1 MLFCHYEFIKLILNG
16 LLINNKSYL
25 KSQSLKI
32 SGQGKLQGNIEIS
45 GAKNS
50 ALVLLAASLL
60 TNEKIILENVPWLTD
75 IEKMRN
81 ILKNLGVNLVNKNN
95 QLEIDSR
102 DISIKELPFELVNG
116 LRASF
121 FCIGALLAKFGEV
134 KIPLPG
140 GCDIG
145 LRPID
150 EHINGLKALGAEIII
165 EEGIVKAKLKGEI
178 KKLYGTHIKLQC
190 PSVGATET
198 LIMAASLAKG
208 RTVIQNA
215 AREPEIHDLCQML
228 NKMGAKIYGAGKEKI
243 IIDGVHKL
251 HGCTHKVIPDR
262 IEAGTFLIAA
272 AATSSSITISPVIPN
287 HLEAVINKLR
297 EAGSLIM
304 IKGDSI
310 TIKGKAIKAVDI
322 ETAPFP
328 GFPTDLQAPFTALM
342 TIANGESKITET
354 IFENRMNH
362 IHLLN
367 KMGACIKLDQ
377 NTAHIKGV
385 QTLKG
390 MDLVG
395 SDLRS
400 SAALIIAGI
409 IAKGSSKIYGL
420 EHLDRGY
427 ENFELKLKKL
437 GIKIT
442 REFNKSTFMEN
453 GYKIELKSEDI
464 AKPRAA

>member
-1 MLFCHYEFIKLILNG
+1 MIWES
-16 LLINNKSYL
+16 NNNSHPV
-25 KSQSLKI
+25 SQNLKI
-32 SGQGKLQGNIEIS
+32 LGQGKLNGTVEIS

-50 ALVLLAASLL
+50 SLVLLAASLL
-60 TNEKIILENVPWLTD
+60 TNEKIILENVPYLTD
-75 IEKMRN
+75 IEKMVN
-81 ILKNLGVNLVNKNN
+81 ILKNLGVDLVFEKNK
-95 QLEIDSR
+95 LEIDSKN
-102 DISIKELPFELVNG
+102 ISIKELPDELVNG

-121 FCIGALLAKFGEV
+121 FCIGALLTKFGEA

-145 LRPID
+145 SRPID
-150 EHINGLKALGAEIII
+150 EHINGLRALGAEISI
-165 EEGIVKAKLKGEI
+165 EERIVKAKIE
-178 KKLYGTHIKLQC
+178 KKENKLQGAHIKLKC

-198 LIMAASLAKG
+198 LIMAASLAEG
-208 RTVIQNA
+208 RTTIENA
-215 AREPEIHDLCQML
+215 AREPEIQDLCQML
-228 NKMGAKIYGAGKEKI
+228 NKMGAKIYDSGKEKI
-243 IIDGVHKL
+243 IIDGVNKL
-251 HGCTHKVIPDR
+251 GGCTHKVIPDR

-272 AATSSSITISPVIPN
+272 AATSSSITVCPVIPL
-287 HLEAVINKLR
+287 HLEAVTNKLK
-297 EAGSLIM
+297 ESGS
-304 IKGDSI
+304 KI
-310 TIKGKAIKAVDI
+310 TIKGNSITIFGKEIKGVDI

-367 KMGACIKLDQ
+367 QMGANIELND
-377 NTAHIKGV
+377 NVAYVKGV
-385 QTLKG
+385 KKIKG

-409 IAKGSSKIYGL
+409 IAEGNSKIYGL

-427 ENFELKLKKL
+427 ENFESKLKML
-437 GIKIT
+437 GVEIM
-442 REFNKSTFMEN
+442 REFNSKTIKEKEYLIN
-453 GYKIELKSEDI
+453 SESGNI
-464 AKPRAA
+464 PKFEAA

>member
-25 KSQSLKI
+25 KSQCLKI
-32 SGQGKLQGNIEIS
+32 SGQGKLKGNIEIS

-75 IEKMRN
+75 IEKMLN
-81 ILKNLGVNLVNKNN
+81 ILKNLGVNLINKNN

-102 DISIKELPFELVNG
+102 DIYIKELPFELVNG

-121 FCIGALLAKFGEV
+121 FCIGALLTKFGEV

-165 EEGIVKAKLKGEI
+165 EEGIVKAKLKGEC
-178 KKLYGTHIKLQC
+178 KKLYGAHIKLQC

-228 NKMGAKIYGAGKEKI
+228 NKMGAKIYDAGKEKI

-297 EAGSLIM
+297 ETGSLIM
-304 IKGDSI
+304 IRGNSI
-310 TIKGKAIKAVDI
+310 TIRGKAIKSVNI

-377 NTAHIKGV
+377 NTAYIKGV

-390 MDLVG
+390 MDLAG

-400 SAALIIAGI
+400 SAALIIAAI
-409 IAKGSSKIYGL
+409 IAKSTSRIFGL

-437 GIKIT
+437 GIQIT
-442 REFNKSTFMEN
+442 REFNKSTFTEN
-453 GYKIELKSEDI
+453 GYKIEPTSEDI
-464 AKPRAA
+464 KKLRAA

>member
-1 MLFCHYEFIKLILNG
+1 MICVSKK
-16 LLINNKSYL
+16 KSYL
-25 KSQSLKI
+25 KSQNLKI
-32 SGQGKLQGNIEIS
+32 FGQGNFHGKVEIS

-60 TNEKIILENVPWLTD
+60 TNEKIILQNVPRLTD
-75 IEKMRN
+75 IEKMGN
-81 ILKNLGVNLVNKNN
+81 ILKNLGVNLVDKNN
-95 QLEIDSR
+95 KLEIDSKN
-102 DISIKELPFELVNG
+102 ISIKKLPYELVNG

-121 FCIGALLAKFGEV
+121 FCIGPLLSKFGEAKV
-134 KIPLPG
+134 PLPG
-140 GCDIG
+140 GCNIG
-145 LRPID
+145 SRPID
-150 EHINGLKALGAEIII
+150 EHINGLKALGAEILI
-165 EEGIVKAKLKGEI
+165 EEEIVKAKIKGN
-178 KKLYGTHIKLQC
+178 KNKLNGTHIKLKC

-198 LIMAASLAKG
+198 LVMAATLAQG
-208 RTVIQNA
+208 RTTIENA
-215 AREPEIHDLCQML
+215 AREPEIQDLCQML
-228 NKMGAKIYGAGKEKI
+228 NKMGAKIYDSGKEKI
-243 IIDGVHKL
+243 IIDGVNKL
-251 HGCTHKVIPDR
+251 SGCTHKVIPDR

-272 AATSSSITISPVIPN
+272 AATSSSITISPVIPH
-287 HLEAVINKLR
+287 HLEAVTNKLQ
-297 EAGSLIM
+297 ETGS
-304 IKGDSI
+304 KI
-310 TIKGKAIKAVDI
+310 TIKGNSITINPRELKSVDI
-322 ETAPFP
+322 STAPFP

-367 KMGACIKLDQ
+367 KMGARIKLNK

-385 QTLKG
+385 KTING
-390 MDLVG
+390 MDLVS

-427 ENFELKLKKL
+427 ENFESKLKIL

-442 REFNKSTFMEN
+442 REFNKDTFKKN
-453 GYKIELKSEDI
+453 ELRVGKDSEDI
-464 AKPRAA
+464 QKFKVA

>member
-1 MLFCHYEFIKLILNG
+1 MICVSKK
-16 LLINNKSYL
+16 KSYP
-25 KSQSLKI
+25 KSENLKI
-32 SGQGKLQGNIEIS
+32 FGQGKLNGIVEIS

-60 TNEKIILENVPWLTD
+60 TNEKIIIQNVPRLTD
-75 IEKMRN
+75 IEKMGN
-81 ILKNLGVNLVNKNN
+81 ILKNLGVNLVVKNN
-95 QLEIDSR
+95 KLEIDSKN
-102 DISIKELPFELVNG
+102 ISIKELPYELVNG

-121 FCIGALLAKFGEV
+121 FCIGPLLSKFGEAKV
-134 KIPLPG
+134 PLPG
-140 GCDIG
+140 GCNIG
-145 LRPID
+145 SRPID
-150 EHINGLKALGAEIII
+150 EHINGLKALGAEILI
-165 EEGIVKAKLKGEI
+165 EEGIVKAKIKGN
-178 KKLYGTHIKLQC
+178 KNKLNGTHIKLKC

-198 LIMAASLAKG
+198 LVMAATLAQG
-208 RTVIQNA
+208 RTIIENA
-215 AREPEIHDLCQML
+215 AREPEIQDLCQML
-228 NKMGAKIYGAGKEKI
+228 NKMGAKIYDSGKEKI
-243 IIDGVHKL
+243 IIDGVNKL
-251 HGCTHKVIPDR
+251 SGCTHKVIPDR

-272 AATSSSITISPVIPN
+272 AATSSSITIAPVIPH
-287 HLEAVINKLR
+287 HLEAVTNTLQ
-297 EAGSLIM
+297 ESGS
-304 IKGDSI
+304 KI
-310 TIKGKAIKAVDI
+310 TIKGNSITINPKELKSVDI
-322 ETAPFP
+322 STAPFP

-367 KMGACIKLDQ
+367 KMGARIKLNK

-385 QTLKG
+385 KTING

-409 IAKGSSKIYGL
+409 IAKGSSRIYGL

-427 ENFELKLKKL
+427 ENFESKLKIL

-442 REFNKSTFMEN
+442 REFNKNNFAEN
-453 GYKIELKSEDI
+453 EFKVAKNSKDI
-464 AKPRAA
+464 QKFKVA

>member
-1 MLFCHYEFIKLILNG
+1 MICGSK
-16 LLINNKSYL
+16 KKAYL
-25 KSQSLKI
+25 KSQNLKI
-32 SGQGKLQGNIEIS
+32 LGRGKLNGIVQIS

-60 TNEKIILENVPWLTD
+60 TNEKIILENIPCLTD

-81 ILKNLGVNLVNKNN
+81 ILKNLGVYLVNKNN
-95 QLEIDSR
+95 QLEIDPTN
-102 DISIKELPFELVNG
+102 ISIKELPYELVNG

-121 FCIGALLAKFGEV
+121 FCIGALLSKFGEAKV
-134 KIPLPG
+134 PLPG
-140 GCDIG
+140 GCNIG
-145 LRPID
+145 SRPID
-150 EHINGLKALGAEIII
+150 EHINGLIALGAEIII
-165 EEGIVKAKLKGEI
+165 EEGIVKAKIKGNK
-178 KKLYGTHIKLQC
+178 KKLYGTNIKLKC

-198 LIMAASLAKG
+198 LIMAASLAEG
-208 RTVIQNA
+208 RTIIENA
-215 AREPEIHDLCQML
+215 AREPEIQDLCHML
-228 NKMGAKIYGAGKEKI
+228 NKMGAKIYDSGKETI
-243 IIDGVHKL
+243 IIDGVNKL
-251 HGCTHKVIPDR
+251 GGCNHKVIPDR

-272 AATSSSITISPVIPN
+272 AATSSSITISPVIPH
-287 HLEAVINKLR
+287 HLEAVTNKLQ
-297 EAGSLIM
+297 ESGC
-304 IKGDSI
+304 KI
-310 TIKGKAIKAVDI
+310 TIKGNSIAIKSKEIKGVDI

-367 KMGACIKLDQ
+367 KMGASIKL
-377 NTAHIKGV
+377 NKNVAYIKGV
-385 QTLKG
+385 KAING

-409 IAKGSSKIYGL
+409 IAKGNSRIYGL

-427 ENFELKLKKL
+427 ENFESKLKIS
-437 GIKIT
+437 GIKIR
-442 REFNKSTFMEN
+442 REFSDGIFKEK
-453 GYKIELKSEDI
+453 GYKINSETQEI
-464 AKPRAA
+464 SKFRAA

>member
-1 MLFCHYEFIKLILNG
+1 MIWESK
-16 LLINNKSYL
+16 NNSYPESQNL
-25 KSQSLKI
+25 KVF
-32 SGQGKLQGNIEIS
+32 GQGKLKGTVKIS

-60 TNEKIILENVPWLTD
+60 TNEKIILENVPRLTD
-75 IEKMRN
+75 IEKMEN
-81 ILKNLGVNLVNKNN
+81 ILKNLGVDLVFGKNR
-95 QLEIDSR
+95 LDIDSKN
-102 DISIKELPFELVNG
+102 ISIKELPDELVNG

-121 FCIGALLAKFGEV
+121 FCIGPLLTKFGEAKV
-134 KIPLPG
+134 PLPG

-145 LRPID
+145 SRPID

-165 EEGIVKAKLKGEI
+165 EERIVKAKIKGN
-178 KKLYGTHIKLQC
+178 KDKLQGTHIRLKC

-198 LIMAASLAKG
+198 LIMAASLANG
-208 RTVIQNA
+208 RTTIENA
-215 AREPEIHDLCQML
+215 AREPEIQDLCQML
-228 NKMGAKIYGAGKEKI
+228 NKMGAKIYDSGNEKI
-243 IIDGVHKL
+243 IIDGVNKL
-251 HGCTHKVIPDR
+251 SGCTHKVIPDR

-272 AATSSSITISPVIPN
+272 AATSSSITISPVIPI
-287 HLEAVINKLR
+287 HLEAVTKKLKESGSKITIN
-297 EAGSLIM
+297 GN
-304 IKGDSI
+304 SI
-310 TIKGKAIKAVDI
+310 SIKGKEIKGVDI
-322 ETAPFP
+322 DTAPFP

-367 KMGACIKLDQ
+367 KMGGNIKL
-377 NTAHIKGV
+377 NKNVAHIRGV
-385 QTLKG
+385 KSING

-427 ENFELKLKKL
+427 ENFELKLNNL
-437 GIKIT
+437 GIKII
-442 REFNKSTFMEN
+442 RETFINTIEED
-453 GYKIELKSEDI
+453 GLKIKPKSENI
-464 AKPRAA
+464 SKFKAA